1 MRMVACSVASS
12 GTCSLPFSRVHNRSR
27 RHVAFLHQC
36 NFEVADAN
44 LVIRLVKEPVADWN
58 SLPAVTSKELKA
70 RELRAVI
77 VGADR
82 SQPEGEAMGV
92 PARPGNGRNRPE
104 TSGRDASRASRA
116 PEHGSGGLEDGHDR
130 VKGALNPGLA
140 SLAYELD

>member
-1 MRMVACSVASS
+1 MRMVACSVISS
-12 GTCSLPFSRVHNRSR
+12 GTCCLPVPRIHSRSR
-27 RHVAFLHQC
+27 SFIASLRQC

-44 LVIRLVKEPVADWN
+44 LAIRLVKEPVADWN
-58 SLPAVTSKELKA
+58 GLPAVTSKELKA

-82 SQPEGEAMGV
+82 SQPEGEDVGV
-92 PARPGNGRNRPE
+92 PARSDDDRDRRE
-104 TSGRDASRASRA
+104 ASGGDASRASRA
-116 PEHGSGGLEDGHDR
+116 PGHGSGGLRDGHDR